1 MRIGIDYTAAVQQRA
16 GIGRYTR
23 GLVRALAEVDR
34 GNEYVL
40 FAAVSGRQ
48 PAEMDWP
55 QNFRMRKV
63 PLSDHTVAI
72 LWHRLRLPLPI
83 EALIGVIDIFHSP
96 DFVLPPTRAG
106 TILTVHD
113 LSFLRHPECADPNL
127 RAYLNK
133 AVPRSVHRADVVL
146 ADSQNTKDD
155 LVELLGVNP
164 DKVEVVY
171 PGVEGC
177 FRPIEDEVLLEGVRR
192 RYNLPSRFI
201 LSLGTLEPRKNFARL
216 IEAFA
221 NLQSAICNLQ
231 HLVIAG
237 GEGWMYE
244 PIYAKV
250 KELGLGDSVL
260 FLGFVPDEDL
270 PALYNLADLFVYP
283 SLYEGF
289 GLPPLEAMACG
300 VPVVAS
306 TRPSLPE
313 VLGQAAL
320 LVDPLDVEGLAAAME
335 RALEDEGLRETMVKR
350 GLERA
355 KGLTWRKAARRL
367 LGIYESMEVGK

>member
-34 GNEYVL
+34 ENDYVL
-40 FAAVSGRQ
+40 FAAIGGRRL
-48 PAEMDWP
+48 AGMDWP
-55 QNFRMRKV
+55 QNFRMRTV
-63 PLSDHTVAI
+63 PLSDHAMAT
-72 LWHRLRLPLPI
+72 LWQRLRLPLPV
-83 EALIGVIDIFHSP
+83 EAFIGLVDLFHSP
-96 DFVLPPTRAG
+96 DFVLPPTWAR

-113 LSFLRHPECADPNL
+113 LSFLRHPTCADPNL
-127 RAYLNK
+127 LTYLNK
-133 AVPRSVHRADVVL
+133 AVPRSVRRADVVL
-146 ADSQNTKDD
+146 ADSQNTRDD

-171 PGVEGC
+171 PGVEWR
-177 FRPIEDEVLLEGVRR
+177 FRSIEDEVLLEGIKRC
-192 RYNLPSRFI
+192 YDLPSHFI

-221 NLQSAICNLQ
+221 ILQAAIRNL

-237 GEGWMYE
+237 AKGWLYE
-244 PIYAKV
+244 EIFRRPE
-250 KELGLGDSVL
+250 ELGISDNVL

-270 PALYNLADLFVYP
+270 PALYNLADIFVYP

-306 TRPSLPE
+306 NRPSLPE
-313 VLGQAAL
+313 VLGQAAR

-335 RALEDEGLRETMVKR
+335 QALEDEGLRERMVRR

-355 KGLTWRKAARRL
+355 TGFTWSKAAEKL
-367 LGIYESMEVGK
+367 LGIYKSMEAGR